1 MLLAAAHVQ
10 GKIRM
15 KQILKIT
22 AAFTAGAIAMYYL
35 DSTMGRRRRAL
46 VRNKIVGVSH
56 DATEFVGA
64 KGKRMAD
71 RVRGVMAT
79 GSLDRT
85 SSSEPQSDAQL
96 RERVRSRLGHLVSH
110 PRAIE
115 VSVEDGVVRLTG
127 QVLTKE
133 LDGLLSQLTGMAG
146 LRKVHNAL
154 STLDD
159 PSGFGEVQ
167 GTPEPAEMGQSGSQ
181 PARR

>member
-1 MLLAAAHVQ
+1 
-10 GKIRM
+10 M
-15 KQILKIT
+15 KQILNIT
-22 AAFTAGAIAMYYL
+22 AAFAAGAIAMYYL

-46 VRNKIVGVSH
+46 VRDKIVGVSR
-56 DATEFVGA
+56 DAAEIVGA

-71 RVRGVMAT
+71 RARGVMAT

-96 RERVRSRLGHLVSH
+96 RERVRSRMGHLVSH

-127 QVLTKE
+127 QVLTQE

-146 LRKVHNAL
+146 VRKVHNAL
-154 STLDD
+154 STLND
-159 PSGFGEVQ
+159 PSGFGEVKAAQ
-167 GTPEPAEMGQSGSQ
+167 EPAEMGQAGLQ